1 MNDILADTH
10 AALWALFEPSKLS
23 ARAFQALTNAQLAG
37 GRILIC
43 TITLVEVHYL
53 VEKGK
58 VAAAMR
64 AGLWATLTDPKEPM
78 AALPLT
84 EDVARV
90 LDQIPR
96 AVVPDMPDRIIA
108 ATAWSHKLAL
118 VTADAKLRSAP
129 IPTVW

>member
-10 AALWALFEPSKLS
+10 TILWSLFEPAKLS
-23 ARAFQALTNAQLAG
+23 APAVQALSNSQAAG

-43 TITLVEVHYL
+43 TITLIEVQYL
-53 VEKGK
+53 VDKGK
-58 VAAAMR
+58 IAPAML
-64 AGLWATLTDPKEPM
+64 AGLWATLADPNDPL

-96 AVVPDMPDRIIA
+96 VTVPDMPDRIIA
-108 ATAWSHKLAL
+108 ATAVAHQLTL
-118 VTADAKLRSAP
+118 VTADAKLRAAP
-129 IPTVW
+129 IATIW